1 MRAIW
6 AIIRKDVLLRFAP
19 LSEWLFF
26 IVLPILFTFVSAM
39 ANFGSDGKV
48 SLPVVDE
55 ARSDLANRIIRA
67 LEAAPGLRP
76 EKLSRVEAEERFQ
89 ARKVDFWLYLP
100 PELEEERLLEG
111 EPVQVLLYQRPNNL
125 RALAV
130 QRAVEAAVGKE
141 SLTIEAAQIAVRMA
155 EYYTRFDTDAER
167 QQYFD
172 ESAQLAQTL
181 IAQSPERLEVVRP
194 PSAPVYDPRVNA
206 SAGQLISW
214 VFIPLFGIS
223 ALFAYE
229 RNTGTLARIL
239 TTPTSQVVFLIGT
252 IGGQVL
258 VALGQMLLL
267 VGFGI
272 FVLKLPWARDP
283 LSLALLLL
291 TSALAAAA
299 IGVFMGTWVKSEAQA
314 NNLSI
319 LMGMIMALLG
329 GCWYPL
335 EFFPEPVK
343 AVVHVLPTTW
353 AMEGMLNYLLRGST
367 GVALFPYL
375 GALLTFAVLF
385 FTLGVWRLRREQQ
398 V

>member
-239 TTPTSQVVFLIGT
+239 TTPTSRAIFLIGT

-272 FVLKLPWARDP
+272 LVLKLPWGRDP

-299 IGVFMGTWVKSEAQA
+299 IGVFMGTWIKNEAQA

-319 LMGMIMALLG
+319 LMGMVMALLG

-343 AVVHVLPTTW
+343 VVVHVLPTTW
-353 AMEGMLNYLLRGST
+353 ALEGMLNYLLRGST

>member
-6 AIIRKDVLLRFAP
+6 AIIRKDVILRFASP
-19 LSEWLFF
+19 SEWLFF
-26 IVLPILFTFVSAM
+26 IVLPILFTFVLGT
-39 ANFGSDGKV
+39 ANFGSDGRV

-55 ARSDLANRIIRA
+55 AGSDLALRVIRA

-111 EPVQVLLYQRPNNL
+111 EPVQVVLYQRPNNL

-194 PSAPVYDPRVNA
+194 PSAPVYDPRASA

-239 TTPTSQVVFLIGT
+239 TTPTSRAIFLIGT

-267 VGFGI
+267 IGFGI
-272 FVLKLPWARDP
+272 LVLKLPWGRDP

-299 IGVFMGTWVKSEAQA
+299 IGVFMGTWIKNEAQA

-319 LMGMIMALLG
+319 LMGMVMALLG

-343 AVVHVLPTTW
+343 VVVHVLPTTW
-353 AMEGMLNYLLRGST
+353 ALEGMLNYLLRGST

>member
-6 AIIRKDVLLRFAP
+6 AIIRKDVILRFASP
-19 LSEWLFF
+19 SEWLFF
-26 IVLPILFTFVSAM
+26 IVLPILFTFVLGM
-39 ANFGSDGKV
+39 ANFGSDGRV
-48 SLPVVDE
+48 SLLVVDE
-55 ARSDLANRIIRA
+55 AGSDLALRVIRA

-155 EYYTRFDTDAER
+155 EHYTRFDTDAER

-172 ESAQLAQTL
+172 ESAQLAQAL
-181 IAQSPERLEVVRP
+181 IAQNPERLEVIRP
-194 PSAPVYDPRVNA
+194 PSAPVYDPRASA

-239 TTPTSQVVFLIGT
+239 TTPTSRAIFLIGT

-258 VALGQMLLL
+258 VALGQMFLL

-272 FVLKLPWARDP
+272 LVLKLPWGRDP

-299 IGVFMGTWVKSEAQA
+299 IGVFMGTWIKNEAQA

-319 LMGMIMALLG
+319 LMGMVMALLG

-343 AVVHVLPTTW
+343 VVVHVLPTTW
-353 AMEGMLNYLLRGST
+353 ALKGMLNYLLRGST

-375 GALLTFAVLF
+375 GALLAFAVLF